1 MTVEHHD
8 KKVFPIILQNNTYFL
23 GRNLIGS
30 ERWQIGN
37 RMTWNDGANLIEQI
51 AHTLPILLFIYDDSE
66 IKPYVKVYQITFN

>member
-37 RMTWNDGANLIEQI
+37 RMT
-51 AHTLPILLFIYDDSE
+51 
-66 IKPYVKVYQITFN
+66 